1 MKKVPNNK
9 KNATASNGKAGQH
22 RQIKSTQIKISKDW
36 ETSEDDHPPQ
46 ATTIRQEITVG
57 DPGKKKRSQ
66 GSGSKWKREDDADDQ
81 DAKRHRGPSKRDIIQ
96 GYRIFCL
103 SL

>member
-1 MKKVPNNK
+1 MPNNG
-9 KNATASNGKAGQH
+9 KNTTASEGKAGQH
-22 RQIKSTQIKISKDW
+22 RKIKSTQMKISKER
-36 ETSEDDHPPQ
+36 ETSEGDHPLQ

-57 DPGKKKRSQ
+57 DPGKKKTSQ
-66 GSGSKWKREDDADDQ
+66 GSGSKRKKEDNADDQ
-81 DAKRHRGPSKRDIIQ
+81 DAKRHRGPSKRGIIQ